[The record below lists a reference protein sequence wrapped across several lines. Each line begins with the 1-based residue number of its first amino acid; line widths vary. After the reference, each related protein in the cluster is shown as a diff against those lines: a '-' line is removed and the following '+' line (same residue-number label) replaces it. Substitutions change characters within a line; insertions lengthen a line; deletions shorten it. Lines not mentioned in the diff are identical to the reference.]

1 MAETYASYPLT
12 EEMLRAAYERAK
24 ALPEYEYSHRK
35 LQANFVGCIGELV
48 MGDFFRRKGV
58 QFSDDRHQTTHDF
71 LVSNGITLDVKTKDR
86 TVKPRRNYDNSVP
99 LYNHE
104 HQRPDYYYF
113 VSLLRNRKR
122 PVVDIYR
129 FSHAFIV
136 GGLDIATWE
145 AKGRVWEADETD
157 PDNGTTFWISCI
169 NVSMVDLLSNK
180 EMLSIFRAAAKPDGT
195 ANRTVS

>member
-1 MAETYASYPLT
+1 MAETYARYPLT

-48 MGDFFRRKGV
+48 MGEYFKLKDIHFT
-58 QFSDDRHQTTHDF
+58 DDRHETTHDF
-71 LVSNGITLDVKTKDR
+71 LVSNFLTLDVKTKDR
-86 TVKPRRNYDNSVP
+86 TVKPQRHYDNSVP

-113 VSLLRNRKR
+113 VSLLRDKRR
-122 PVVDIYR
+122 PVSDIYR
-129 FSHAFIV
+129 FSHAFIM
-136 GGLDIATWE
+136 GGLEIATLEATGKIWE
-145 AKGRVWEADETD
+145 ANETD
-157 PDNGTTFWISCI
+157 PDNGTTFWTSCI
-169 NVSMVDLLSNK
+169 NVSMADLLSNK
-180 EMLSIFRAAAKPDGT
+180 EMLSIFRAVAKPDGA